1 MNRAK
6 AFIPLV
12 VVTFAA
18 SCMVSCKHAEPPQPA
33 PNYDELTQRAEQG
46 PHALPTGRA
55 AIKPTL
61 SGVPSFS
68 LDAARAYAESG
79 RIPIGVARNVH
90 ATDAKF
96 LTSTEVSKRLDGATT
111 GLPDDAQLCFVEMQ
125 GDFTFAGPSGSD
137 PHFTRGFEVFDAKSG
152 NLLLSG
158 GLPGEQAPHDPA
170 R

>member
-1 MNRAK
+1 MNCAK
-6 AFIPLV
+6 TFIPLL

-18 SCMVSCKHAEPPQPA
+18 SCMVSCKRAEPPQPA
-33 PNYDELTQRAEQG
+33 PNYDEIVQRAEQG
-46 PHALPTGRA
+46 PNALPTGRA

-61 SGVPSFS
+61 SGVPAFS

-96 LTSTEVSKRLDGATT
+96 LSSAEVSKRLDGATI
-111 GLPDDAQLCFVEMQ
+111 GLADDAPLCFVEMQ
-125 GDFTFAGPSGSD
+125 GDFTFAGPSGSA
-137 PHFTRGFEVFDAKSG
+137 PHFTRGFEVFDAQSG
-152 NLLLSG
+152 KLLLSG
-158 GLPGEQAPHDPA
+158 GLPAEQAPPV

>member
-1 MNRAK
+1 MNRVKVFASL
-6 AFIPLV
+6 ALV
-12 VVTFAA
+12 TIAA
-18 SCMVSCKHAEPPQPA
+18 SWMVSCKHAEPPA
-33 PNYDELTQRAEQG
+33 PNYDDIIKRAEQG
-46 PHALPTGRA
+46 PHALPTGRS

-68 LDAARAYAESG
+68 LNDARTYAESG

-96 LTSTEVSKRLDGATT
+96 LTSAEVSQRLDGATT
-111 GLPDDAQLCFVEMQ
+111 GLADDAPLCFVEMQ
-125 GDFTFAGPSGSD
+125 GDFTFAGPSGAT
-137 PHFTRGFEVFDAKSG
+137 PHFTRAFEVFDAKSG

-158 GLPGEQAPHDPA
+158 GLPAEQTPSV